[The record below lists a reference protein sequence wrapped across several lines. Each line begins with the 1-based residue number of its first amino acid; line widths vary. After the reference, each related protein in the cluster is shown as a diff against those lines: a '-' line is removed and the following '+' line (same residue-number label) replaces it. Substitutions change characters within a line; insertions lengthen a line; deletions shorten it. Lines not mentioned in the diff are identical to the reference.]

1 MAGRDADHLRGKQYS
16 IDLMVVPEII
26 TSGQN
31 PKIKA
36 LLELQDKSR
45 ERRRQGLFVVEGQ
58 RELDHCIAAGFI
70 PDTIFICPEI
80 YSCHPE
86 QSEGS
91 RSEGSFPAG
100 EGYTPFRSR
109 TASDPT
115 RAVETVKGTSSLSSS
130 SLRCV
135 PRRS

>member
-1 MAGRDADHLRGKQYS
+1 
-16 IDLMVVPEII
+16 MVVPEII

-91 RSEGSFPAG
+91 SPAG

-115 RAVETVKGTSSLSSS
+115 RAVESVNGTSSISSFS
-130 SLRCV
+130 VSGHFVR
-135 PRRS
+135 